1 LAGIGRESGAG
12 SREPEPRPSISDP
25 RPATPDTRLF
35 AIVAAIVFIAAF
47 ALYLKTLSPS
57 VGPTD
62 SGELT
67 IAAWCLGNAHPPGF
81 PLFLLLTHLF
91 TLLPL
96 GSIAVRANIATAFFA
111 ALSCAILAMASIEIL
126 LMPRDVR
133 EEKAPVE
140 EKGSKKKQ
148 RIAARHER
156 LAAKVH
162 QDVIAA
168 DALPQSSLAVAF
180 IALVCGLL
188 FACSRTLWQFA
199 NVTEVYAVNTALMAG
214 VAWGML
220 RWARTRDVRWLYA
233 AALLFGLGLAV
244 HHVTI
249 GTGALAIAVLITRVG
264 GQRFWRSRSTIIA
277 AVLLA
282 AGLLIY
288 AYLPIAASRKPVM
301 NWGDPASIHAVWD
314 HITGKQYRSYINAE
328 TQQKDAQLGTY
339 AALVEREFGTAW
351 MPIVLLIAIA
361 GIALLYFRQR
371 TIFWYVV
378 LSIAV
383 NAAWFAVYPIRN
395 DRPAY
400 AIPTFI
406 ALLLA
411 FAFGASSIVE
421 LLKTSR
427 SRNFAAASLLLLPLI
442 SIIAVYPIRDRSR
455 YWVSSDYAQ
464 NALRSMR
471 PNALLITGDWQ
482 LYSAMRYAI
491 NVEHQRPDVEAIHI
505 GFLMRTRYY
514 AELTRTMPLLARD
527 SKTQIDEFAAMLP
540 EFDRDPDHIDNPLL
554 NEKLDNVLLSILT
567 HHLSRGPVYIT
578 SEIAASTNPRDASLR
593 KQIAE
598 KWDIV
603 PRGLLIELVP
613 GPKLG
618 ANVTFTPLEM
628 RGVAD
633 GTIAYED
640 DDVVPM
646 EIVPAYR
653 TILLITGRY
662 LALQKKF
669 DQALLPYRA
678 ALDLDPANASIER
691 EISLVRSRAGK

>member
-1 LAGIGRESGAG
+1 MTRESGVG
-12 SREPEPRPSISDP
+12 SRESEPRPSISDP
-25 RPATPDTRLF
+25 PPPTPDTRLF
-35 AIVAAIVFIAAF
+35 AIVAAVVFLAAF
-47 ALYLKTLSPS
+47 ALYLKTLAPTI
-57 VGPTD
+57 GPTD

-81 PLFLLLTHLF
+81 PLFLLLTHIF

-96 GSIAVRANIATAFFA
+96 GSIAVRTNIATAFFA
-111 ALSCAILAMASIEIL
+111 ALSCAIVALASIEIL

-133 EEKAPVE
+133 VEKTPVE
-140 EKGSKKKQ
+140 EKRSKKKQ
-148 RIAARHER
+148 RIAERHVR
-156 LAAKVH
+156 LAAKL
-162 QDVIAA
+162 QQKVIAV
-168 DALPQSSLAVAF
+168 DVPPQSNLAIAL

-264 GQRFWRSRSTIIA
+264 GKRFWRSRSTIIA
-277 AVLLA
+277 ALLLA
-282 AGLLIY
+282 AGLLLY
-288 AYLPIAASRKPVM
+288 AYLPLAASRKPVM
-301 NWGDPASIHAVWD
+301 NWGDPASIHAMWD
-314 HITGKQYRSYINAE
+314 HITGKQYRSYINAADE
-328 TQQKDAQLGTY
+328 KGAQFGLY
-339 AALVEREFGTAW
+339 AGLVEREFGTPW
-351 MPIVLLIAIA
+351 LPIVLLIAIA
-361 GIALLYFRQR
+361 GVVLLYYRQR

-383 NAAWFAVYPIRN
+383 NAAWFAVYPISN

-421 LLKTSR
+421 LLKTEQ
-427 SRNFAAASLLLLPLI
+427 SRNFAASALLLLPLI
-442 SIIAVYPIRDRSR
+442 SIIVIYPIRDRSR
-455 YWVSSDYAQ
+455 YWVSYDYAY

-482 LYSAMRYAI
+482 LYSAMRYAMD
-491 NVEHQRPDVEAIHI
+491 VEHQRPDVEAIHI

-514 AELTRTMPLLARD
+514 DELTRTMPLLARD
-527 SKTQIDEFAAMLP
+527 SKKEMAEFAAMLP

-554 NEKLDNVLLSILT
+554 NQKLDNVLLSMLT
-567 HHLSRGPVYIT
+567 HHLARGPVYIT
-578 SEIAASTNPRDASLR
+578 YEIAASTNPRDASLR
-593 KQIAE
+593 KQMGE

-613 GPKLG
+613 GSKLG
-618 ANVTFTPLEM
+618 ANVTFAPLQM

-633 GTIAYED
+633 GTIEYED
-640 DDVVPM
+640 DDVVPT
-646 EIVPAYR
+646 EIAPAYR

-691 EISLVRSRAGK
+691 EISLVQSRAGK